1 MRTLLLTAAIVLAG
15 VSTARAEDSYL
26 PLAEKATWTYAR
38 TSKTDVAGVGVVTA
52 SSTVTGT
59 CKGKDKL
66 GAETCWIVEWTENGE
81 DDSGEA
87 KYACKTWVRGG
98 PDSITVL
105 RTTGTAVWLLPA
117 DFKAKKETV
126 KVKCKSSDV
135 ECETTVGEEEEVKT
149 PAGKLRA
156 IKVTNDAAGGG
167 RRVQTTAWYAKETGL
182 VRLVQLTESPGSKIT
197 DELVLKKFTKGKP
210 EESSKTEDKD
220 LFLPT
225 KEGTTWTYRHEE
237 ATGPVGSEQVQIKE
251 KVTCVAKGREKL
263 GDAEFTILEWDGGSG
278 STFNAKVWVRADAGG
293 VSVSKT
299 TAASDLWVLPL
310 DLRAK
315 TAKVTVRCAKD
326 DVTVESTAGDEESV
340 TVPAGTYRAIKVK
353 GSVGLAGTFV
363 EWTVW
368 YAKGVGIVKVERLVE
383 AGAARVHDRLVL
395 KKAGKD

>member
-149 PAGKLRA
+149 PA
-156 IKVTNDAAGGG
+156 
-167 RRVQTTAWYAKETGL
+167 
-182 VRLVQLTESPGSKIT
+182 
-197 DELVLKKFTKGKP
+197 
-210 EESSKTEDKD
+210 
-220 LFLPT
+220 
-225 KEGTTWTYRHEE
+225 
-237 ATGPVGSEQVQIKE
+237 
-251 KVTCVAKGREKL
+251 
-263 GDAEFTILEWDGGSG
+263 
-278 STFNAKVWVRADAGG
+278 
-293 VSVSKT
+293 
-299 TAASDLWVLPL
+299 
-310 DLRAK
+310 
-315 TAKVTVRCAKD
+315 
-326 DVTVESTAGDEESV
+326 
-340 TVPAGTYRAIKVK
+340 
-353 GSVGLAGTFV
+353 
-363 EWTVW
+363 
-368 YAKGVGIVKVERLVE
+368 
-383 AGAARVHDRLVL
+383 
-395 KKAGKD
+395 